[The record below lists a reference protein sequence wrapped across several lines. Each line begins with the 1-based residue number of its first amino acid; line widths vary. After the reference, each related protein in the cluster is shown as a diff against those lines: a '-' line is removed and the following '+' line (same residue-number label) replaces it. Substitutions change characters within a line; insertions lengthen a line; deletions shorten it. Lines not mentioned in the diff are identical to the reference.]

1 MTHTLHRKGEAH
13 DLSDDHVLLAM
24 AATGITHKGSAETK
38 RKMFEILAKHPHANC
53 GDVKTGSLYNSDFE
67 SILAGFQDTSVL
79 HFVFPDKE
87 TVIRVL
93 EDLKAADLGLSVV
106 ITGLFDDT
114 QEACQ
119 KSGLGMHTVEY
130 SGGIFG
136 RTEKLAP
143 DPILEITT
151 MCGHGLVAAN
161 LVLENVKL
169 IRKGKKTCAAAAAE
183 LAAPCLCGIFNPQ
196 RAERLLAKLV

>member
-1 MTHTLHRKGEAH
+1 MTHTLHRQGQVD
-13 DLSDDHVLLAM
+13 DLADDHVLLAM

-53 GDVKTGSLYNSDFE
+53 GDVKTGSLFNSDFE
-67 SILAGFQDTSVL
+67 SIRAGFQDTSVL

-87 TVIRVL
+87 TVVRVL

-106 ITGLFDDT
+106 ITGLFDHT
-114 QEACQ
+114 VEACQ

-130 SGGIFG
+130 SGGILG
-136 RTEKLAP
+136 RTDKLAP
-143 DPILEITT
+143 EGVLAITT

-161 LVLENVKL
+161 LVLEMVKQV
-169 IRKGKKTCAAAAAE
+169 RSGKKTVEQAAGE
-183 LAAPCLCGIFNPQ
+183 LAQPCLCGIFNPR
-196 RAERLLAKLV
+196 RAAHLLSKLI